1 MSARS
6 LTTRTLTK
14 RAVVKRLVAIG
25 GATVLIGGLAACSSG
40 GSADEGGGKVQIT
53 YQADNSPATAATA
66 KPLIEAFEKANPDI
80 TVKFDTRPQGTD
92 GDNLVKT
99 QLSTGEMA
107 DVFNYNSGSLMQ
119 ALNPDNTLVDL
130 SDESWTKDV
139 DEQFTKVVST
149 DKGVYGAPFGTS
161 FGGGVMYNK
170 KVYADLGL
178 SVPTTWDEFI
188 SNSEKIKDAGKVA
201 PIIQTYGDTWTSQ
214 LFVLGDFANITAQDK
229 DWADNYTANMESYAK
244 DPALAGFDHL
254 AEGKDKDLYNE
265 DYASATQANGLKMLA
280 DGTGAQYPMLT
291 NAISTLQQDSPDA
304 VADIGAFAL
313 PAEDADDTNLTIW
326 EPNGL
331 YIPKTTEGDELAAAK
346 KFIAFANSA
355 DGCKVQNDTGTPGGP
370 YVISTCS
377 LPDDVP
383 PMIDDLQKYLD
394 DGKASPALEF
404 LSPIKGPNLEKICVQ
419 VGSGITNAA
428 KGADQYDDDVVQQ
441 AQQLGIK
448 GW

>member
-6 LTTRTLTK
+6 LTTRL
-14 RAVVKRLVAIG
+14 LAIG

-40 GSADEGGGKVQIT
+40 GSADTGSGGGKVTIT
-53 YQADNSPATAATA
+53 YLADNAEATAATA
-66 KPLIEAFEKANPDI
+66 KPLIAAFEKANPDI
-80 TVKFDTRPQGTD
+80 TVKFDTKPQGTD

-99 QLSTGEMA
+99 RLSTGEMA

-130 SDESWTKDV
+130 SKESWAKDV
-139 DEQFTKVVST
+139 DPQFTKVVST
-149 DKGVYGAPFGTS
+149 DKGMYGAPFGTS
-161 FGGGVMYNK
+161 FGGAVLYNK
-170 KVYADLGL
+170 KVYEKLGL
-178 SVPTTWDEFI
+178 SVPTTWSEFI
-188 SNSEKIKDAGKVA
+188 SNSEKIKDAGIA

-214 LFVLGDFANITAQDK
+214 LFVLGDFANITAQQK
-229 DWADNYTANMESYAK
+229 NWATQYTKHKESYA
-244 DPALAGFDHL
+244 DQPALAGFQHL
-254 AEGKDKDLYNE
+254 QEGKDKDLYNE

-291 NAISTLQQDSPDA
+291 NAISAIQQDSPDA
-304 VADIGAFAL
+304 VDDIGAFAL
-313 PAEDADDTNLTIW
+313 PAENADDTNLTIW

-331 YIPKTTEGDELAAAK
+331 YIPKTTTGDKLTAAK
-346 KFIAFANSA
+346 KFIAFANSSE
-355 DGCKVQNDTGTPGGP
+355 GCKVQNDTGTPGGP
-370 YVISTCS
+370 YVISTCT
-377 LPDDVP
+377 LPDSVP
-383 PMIDDLQKYLD
+383 PMIGDLQKYLD

>member
-6 LTTRTLTK
+6 LTTRL
-14 RAVVKRLVAIG
+14 LAIG
-25 GATVLIGGLAACSSG
+25 GATVLIGGLAGCSSG
-40 GSADEGGGKVQIT
+40 GSADTGGGGDVEIT

-66 KPLIEAFEKANPDI
+66 KPLIAAFEEANPGV
-80 TVKFDTRPQGTD
+80 TVKFDTRPQGTE

-130 SDESWTKDV
+130 SDQSWTKDV

-149 DKGVYGAPFGTS
+149 DKGVYGAPIGTS
-161 FGGGVMYNK
+161 FGGAVMYNK

-178 SVPTTWDEFI
+178 KVPTTWDEFI
-188 SNSEKIKDAGKVA
+188 SNSEAIKDAGTVT
-201 PIIQTYGDTWTSQ
+201 PVIQTYGDTWTSQ
-214 LFVLGDFANITAQDK
+214 LFVLGDFANITAQQAN
-229 DWADNYTANMESYAK
+229 WASKYTANKESYAK

-254 AEGKDKDLYNE
+254 AEVKDKGLLNQDF
-265 DYASATQANGLKMLA
+265 ASATQANGLKMLA

-304 VADIGAFAL
+304 VDDIGAFAL
-313 PAEDADDTNLTIW
+313 PAEDADDTTLTIW

-331 YIPKTTEGDELAAAK
+331 YIPKTTEGDKLAAAK
-346 KFIAFANSA
+346 KFIAFVNSSK
-355 DGCKVQNDTGTPGGP
+355 GCAIQNDTGTPGGP
-370 YVISTCS
+370 YVISTCT

-383 PMIDDLQKYLD
+383 PMLGDLQQYIDDS
-394 DGKASPALEF
+394 KATPALEF

-419 VGSGITNAA
+419 VGSGISTAA
-428 KGADQYDDDVVQQ
+428 VGAKQYDQDVVQQ

>member
-6 LTTRTLTK
+6 LTTRLI
-14 RAVVKRLVAIG
+14 AIG

-40 GSADEGGGKVQIT
+40 GSADTGSGGGKVQIT

-66 KPLIEAFEKANPDI
+66 KPLIAAFEKANPDI

-130 SDESWTKDV
+130 TDQKWAKDV
-139 DEQFTKVVST
+139 DPQFTKVVST
-149 DKGVYGAPFGTS
+149 SKGMYGAPFGTS

-170 KVYADLGL
+170 KVYEKLGL

-188 SNSEKIKDAGKVA
+188 SNSEKIKDSGVD

-214 LFVLGDFANITAQDK
+214 LFVLGDFANITAQQK
-229 DWADNYTANMESYAK
+229 NWATQYTKKKESYAK
-244 DPALAGFDHL
+244 EPALAGFEHL
-254 AEGKDKDLYNE
+254 AEVKDKGLVNE
-265 DYASATQANGLKMLA
+265 DFASATQANGLKMLA

-304 VADIGAFAL
+304 VDDIGAFAL
-313 PAEDADDTNLTIW
+313 PAENADDTKLTIW

-331 YIPKTTEGDELAAAK
+331 YIPKTSTGDKLAAAK
-346 KFIAFANSA
+346 KFIAFANSSE
-355 DGCKVQNDTGTPGGP
+355 GCKVQNDTGTPGGP
-370 YVISTCS
+370 YVISTCT
-377 LPDDVP
+377 LPGDVP
-383 PMIDDLQKYLD
+383 PMIGDLQKYLD

-419 VGSGITNAA
+419 VGSGISSAA
-428 KGADQYDDDVVQQ
+428 TGAKQYDQDVVQQ

>member
-6 LTTRTLTK
+6 LTTRLI
-14 RAVVKRLVAIG
+14 AIG

-40 GSADEGGGKVQIT
+40 GSADTGSGGGKVQIT

-66 KPLIEAFEKANPDI
+66 KPLITAFEKANPDI

-130 SDESWTKDV
+130 TDQKWAKDV
-139 DEQFTKVVST
+139 DPQFTKVVST
-149 DKGVYGAPFGTS
+149 DKGMYGAPFGTS

-170 KVYADLGL
+170 KVYEKLGL

-188 SNSEKIKDAGKVA
+188 SNSEKIKDSGVD

-214 LFVLGDFANITAQDK
+214 LFVLGDFANITAQQK
-229 DWADNYTANMESYAK
+229 NWATQYTKNKESYAK
-244 DPALAGFDHL
+244 DPALAGFEHL
-254 AEGKDKDLYNE
+254 AEVKDKGLVNK

-304 VADIGAFAL
+304 VNDIGAFAL
-313 PAEDADDTNLTIW
+313 PAENADDTNLTIW

-331 YIPKTTEGDELAAAK
+331 YIPKTSTGDKLAAAK
-346 KFIAFANSA
+346 KFIAFANS
-355 DGCKVQNDTGTPGGP
+355 DQGCKVQNDTGTPGGP
-370 YVISTCS
+370 YVISTCT
-377 LPDDVP
+377 LPDSVP
-383 PMIDDLQKYLD
+383 TMIGDLQKYLD

-419 VGSGITNAA
+419 VGSGISSAA
-428 KGADQYDDDVVQQ
+428 TGAKQYDQDVVQQ

>member
-6 LTTRTLTK
+6 LTTRL
-14 RAVVKRLVAIG
+14 LAIG

-40 GSADEGGGKVQIT
+40 GSADTGSGGGKVQIS
-53 YQADNSPATAATA
+53 YLVDNSTATAVTTKALVA
-66 KPLIEAFEKANPDI
+66 AFEKANPDI
-80 TVKFDTRPQGTD
+80 TVKVDTKPQGTD

-99 QLSTGEMA
+99 RLSTGEMD

-130 SDESWTKDV
+130 SDQSWAKDV
-139 DEQFTKVVST
+139 DKQFTKVVST
-149 DKGVYGAPFGTS
+149 DKGMYGAPFGTS

-178 SVPTTWDEFI
+178 QVPTTWDEFI

-214 LFVLGDFANITAQDK
+214 LFVLGDFANITAQQA
-229 DWADNYTANMESYAK
+229 DWATKYTAHKESYAK
-244 DPALAGFDHL
+244 DPAFAGFEHL
-254 AEGKDKDLYNE
+254 AEVKDKGLLNE
-265 DYASATQANGLKMLA
+265 DFASATQANGLKMLA

-304 VADIGAFAL
+304 VNDIGAFAL
-313 PAEDADDTNLTIW
+313 PAQNADDTNLTIW

-331 YIPKTTEGDELAAAK
+331 YIPKTTTGDKLAAAK
-346 KFIAFANSA
+346 KFIAFANSS

-370 YVISTCS
+370 YVISTCK
-377 LPDDVP
+377 LPDSVP
-383 PMIDDLQKYLD
+383 TMLGDLQKYID
-394 DGKASPALEF
+394 DGKATPALEF

-419 VGSGITNAA
+419 VGSGISTAA
-428 KGADQYDDDVVQQ
+428 VGAKQYDQDVVQQ
-441 AQQLGIK
+441 AQQLGLK

>member
-1 MSARS
+1 MSARP
-6 LTTRTLTK
+6 LTTRLI
-14 RAVVKRLVAIG
+14 AIG
-25 GATVLIGGLAACSSG
+25 GAAVLIGGLAACSSG
-40 GSADEGGGKVQIT
+40 GSADSGAGGKVQIT

-66 KPLIEAFEKANPDI
+66 KPLIAAFEKANPDI

-130 SDESWTKDV
+130 KDQSWVKDV
-139 DEQFTKVVST
+139 DPQFSKVVST
-149 DKGVYGAPFGTS
+149 SNGMYGAPMGTS
-161 FGGGVMYNK
+161 FGGAVMYNK
-170 KVYADLGL
+170 KVYEKLGL

-188 SNSEKIKDAGKVA
+188 ANSEKIKDAGIA

-214 LFVLGDFANITAQDK
+214 LFVLGDFANISAQQD
-229 DWADNYTANMESYAK
+229 DWASQYTKHKESYAK
-244 DPALAGFDHL
+244 QPALAGFQHL

-265 DYASATQANGLKMLA
+265 DFASATQANGLKMLA

-291 NAISTLQQDSPDA
+291 NAIATIQQDSPDA
-304 VADIGAFAL
+304 VDDIGAFAL
-313 PAEDADDTNLTIW
+313 PAENADDTRLTIW

-331 YIPKTTEGDELAAAK
+331 YIPKTTEGDKLAAAK
-346 KFIAFANSA
+346 KFIAFANSS
-355 DGCKVQNDTGTPGGP
+355 DGCKIQNDTGTPGGP
-370 YVISTCS
+370 YVISTCT
-377 LPDDVP
+377 LPDSVP
-383 PMIDDLQKYLD
+383 SMIGDLQKYLD

-419 VGSGITNAA
+419 VGSGISSASVGA
-428 KGADQYDDDVVQQ
+428 KQYDQDVVQQ

>member
-6 LTTRTLTK
+6 LTTRL
-14 RAVVKRLVAIG
+14 LAIG

-40 GSADEGGGKVQIT
+40 GSADTGSNGGKVQIS
-53 YQADNSPATAATA
+53 YLVDNSTATAATTKA
-66 KPLIEAFEKANPDI
+66 LVAAFEQANPDV
-80 TVKFDTRPQGTD
+80 TVKVDTKPQGTD

-99 QLSTGEMA
+99 QLSTGEMD
-107 DVFNYNSGSLMQ
+107 DVFNYNSGSLFQ

-130 SDESWTKDV
+130 SDQSWAKDV
-139 DEQFTKVVST
+139 DKQFKQVVST
-149 DKGVYGAPFGTS
+149 DKGMYGAPIGTS

-170 KVYADLGL
+170 KVYAKLGL

-188 SNSEKIKDAGKVA
+188 SNSEKIKAAGGIA

-214 LFVLGDFANITAQDK
+214 LFILGDFANITAQQA
-229 DWADNYTANMESYAK
+229 DWATKYTANKESYAK
-244 DPALAGFDHL
+244 QPALAGFQHL
-254 AEGKDKDLYNE
+254 ADVEGKGLLNQ

-304 VADIGAFAL
+304 VDDIGAFAL
-313 PAEDADDTNLTIW
+313 PAADASDTNLTIW

-331 YIPKTTEGDELAAAK
+331 YIPKTTTGDELAAAK
-346 KFIAFANSA
+346 KFIAFANSS

-370 YVISTCS
+370 YVISTCK
-377 LPDDVP
+377 LPESVP
-383 PMIDDLQKYLD
+383 PMLGDVKQYID
-394 DGKASPALEF
+394 DGKAKPALEF

-419 VGSGITNAA
+419 VGSGISTAA
-428 KGADQYDDDVVQQ
+428 VGAKQYDQDVVQQ

>member
-6 LTTRTLTK
+6 LTTRL
-14 RAVVKRLVAIG
+14 LAIG

-40 GSADEGGGKVQIT
+40 GSADTGNGGGKVTIT
-53 YQADNSPATAATA
+53 YLADNAEATAATA
-66 KPLIEAFEKANPDI
+66 KPLIAAFEKANPDI
-80 TVKFDTRPQGTD
+80 TVKFDTKPQGTD

-99 QLSTGEMA
+99 RLSTGEMA

-130 SDESWTKDV
+130 SKESWAKDV
-139 DEQFTKVVST
+139 DPQFTKVVST
-149 DKGVYGAPFGTS
+149 DKGMYGAPFGTS
-161 FGGGVMYNK
+161 FGGAVLYNK
-170 KVYADLGL
+170 KVYEKLGL
-178 SVPTTWDEFI
+178 SVPTTWSEFI
-188 SNSEKIKDAGKVA
+188 SNSEKIKDAGIA

-214 LFVLGDFANITAQDK
+214 LFVLGDFANITAQQK
-229 DWADNYTANMESYAK
+229 NWATQYTKHKESYA
-244 DPALAGFDHL
+244 DQPALAGFQHL
-254 AEGKDKDLYNE
+254 QEGKDKDLYNE

-291 NAISTLQQDSPDA
+291 NAISAIQQDSPDA
-304 VADIGAFAL
+304 VDDIGAFAL
-313 PAEDADDTNLTIW
+313 PAENADDTNLTIW

-331 YIPKTTEGDELAAAK
+331 YIPKTTTGDKLTAAK
-346 KFIAFANSA
+346 KFIAFANSSE
-355 DGCKVQNDTGTPGGP
+355 GCKVQNDTGTPGGP
-370 YVISTCS
+370 YVISTCT
-377 LPDDVP
+377 LPDSVP
-383 PMIDDLQKYLD
+383 PMIGDLQKYLD

>member
-6 LTTRTLTK
+6 LTTRLI
-14 RAVVKRLVAIG
+14 AIG

-40 GSADEGGGKVQIT
+40 GSADTGSGGGKVQIT

-66 KPLIEAFEKANPDI
+66 KPLIAAFEKANPDI

-130 SDESWTKDV
+130 TDQKWAKDV
-139 DEQFTKVVST
+139 DPQFSKVVST
-149 DKGVYGAPFGTS
+149 DKGMYGAPFGTS

-170 KVYADLGL
+170 KVYEKLGL

-188 SNSEKIKDAGKVA
+188 SNSEKIKDSGVD

-214 LFVLGDFANITAQDK
+214 LFVLGDFANITAQQK
-229 DWADNYTANMESYAK
+229 NWGSQYTKNKESYAK
-244 DPALAGFDHL
+244 QPALAGFEHL
-254 AEGKDKDLYNE
+254 AEVKDKGLVNK

-304 VADIGAFAL
+304 VNDIGAFAL
-313 PAEDADDTNLTIW
+313 PAENADDTNLTIW

-331 YIPKTTEGDELAAAK
+331 YIPKTSTGDKLAAAK
-346 KFIAFANSA
+346 KFIAFANSTE
-355 DGCKVQNDTGTPGGP
+355 GCKVQNDTGTPGGP
-370 YVISTCS
+370 YVISTCT
-377 LPDDVP
+377 LPDSVP
-383 PMIDDLQKYLD
+383 PMIGDLQKYLD

-404 LSPIKGPNLEKICVQ
+404 VSPIKGPNLEKICVQ
-419 VGSGITNAA
+419 VGSGISSAA
-428 KGADQYDDDVVQQ
+428 VGAKQYDQDVVQQ

>member
-1 MSARS
+1 MSARP
-6 LTTRTLTK
+6 LTTRL
-14 RAVVKRLVAIG
+14 LAIG
-25 GATVLIGGLAACSSG
+25 GAAVLIGSLAACSSG
-40 GSADEGGGKVQIT
+40 GSADTGSGGGKVTIT
-53 YQADNSPATAATA
+53 YLADNAEATAATA
-66 KPLIEAFEKANPDI
+66 KPLIAAFEKANPDI
-80 TVKFDTRPQGTD
+80 TVKFDTKPQGTD

-99 QLSTGEMA
+99 RLSTGEMA

-130 SDESWTKDV
+130 SKESWAKDV
-139 DEQFTKVVST
+139 DPQFTKVVST
-149 DKGVYGAPFGTS
+149 DKGMYGAPFGTS
-161 FGGGVMYNK
+161 FGGAVLYNK

-178 SVPTTWDEFI
+178 SVPTTWADFI
-188 SNSEKIKDAGKVA
+188 SNSEKIKDAGIA

-214 LFVLGDFANITAQDK
+214 LFVLGDFANITAQQK
-229 DWADNYTANMESYAK
+229 NWATQYTKHKESYA
-244 DPALAGFDHL
+244 DQPALAGFQHL
-254 AEGKDKDLYNE
+254 QEGKDKDLYNE

-280 DGTGAQYPMLT
+280 EGKGAQYPMLT
-291 NAISTLQQDSPDA
+291 NAISAIQQDSPDA
-304 VADIGAFAL
+304 VNDIGAFAL
-313 PAEDADDTNLTIW
+313 PAENADDTNLTIW

-331 YIPKTTEGDELAAAK
+331 YIPKTTTGDKLAAAK
-346 KFIAFANSA
+346 KFVAFANSSE
-355 DGCKVQNDTGTPGGP
+355 GCKVQNDTGTPGGP
-370 YVISTCS
+370 YVISTCT
-377 LPDDVP
+377 LPDSVP
-383 PMIDDLQKYLD
+383 PMIGDLQKYLD

>member
-6 LTTRTLTK
+6 TR
-14 RAVVKRLVAIG
+14 RLATRLIAIG
-25 GATVLIGGLAACSSG
+25 GAAALVGSLAACSSG
-40 GSADEGGGKVQIT
+40 GSADTGGKVTIT
-53 YQADNSPATAATA
+53 YQADNGPATAATA
-66 KPLIEAFEKANPDI
+66 KPLIAAFEKANPDI

-130 SDESWTKDV
+130 SDQSWAKDV
-139 DEQFTKVVST
+139 DPQFTKVVST
-149 DKGVYGAPFGTS
+149 SKGMYGAPFGTS
-161 FGGGVMYNK
+161 FGGAVMYNK
-170 KVYADLGL
+170 KVYEKLGL

-188 SNSEKIKDAGKVA
+188 SNSEKIKAAGGVA

-214 LFVLGDFANITAQDK
+214 LFVLGDFANITAQQSN
-229 DWADNYTANMESYAK
+229 WASRYTKHKESYAK
-244 DPALAGFDHL
+244 QPALAGFQHL
-254 AEGKDKDLYNE
+254 AEGKDKDLYNQ
-265 DYASATQANGLKMLA
+265 DFASATQANGLKMLA
-280 DGTGAQYPMLT
+280 EGTGAQYPMLT
-291 NAISTLQQDSPDA
+291 NAIATIQQDNPDA
-304 VADIGAFAL
+304 VDDIGAFAL
-313 PAEDADDTNLTIW
+313 PAQDASDTRLTIW

-331 YIPKTTEGDELAAAK
+331 YIPKTTTGDKLAAAK
-346 KFIAFANSA
+346 KFIAFANSSE
-355 DGCKVQNDTGTPGGP
+355 GCKVQNDTGTPGGP

-377 LPDDVP
+377 LPSSVP
-383 PMIDDLQKYLD
+383 PMIGDLQKYLD

-404 LSPIKGPNLEKICVQ
+404 LSPIKGPNLEKISVQ
-419 VGSGITNAA
+419 VGSGISSAA
-428 KGADQYDDDVVQQ
+428 VGAKQYDQDVVQQ

>member
-1 MSARS
+1 MSARP
-6 LTTRTLTK
+6 LTTRL
-14 RAVVKRLVAIG
+14 LAIG
-25 GATVLIGGLAACSSG
+25 GAAVLIGSLAACSSG
-40 GSADEGGGKVQIT
+40 GSADTGSGGGKVTIT
-53 YQADNSPATAATA
+53 YLADNAEATAATA
-66 KPLIEAFEKANPDI
+66 KPLIAAFEKANPDI
-80 TVKFDTRPQGTD
+80 TVKFDTKPQGTD

-99 QLSTGEMA
+99 RLSTGEMA

-130 SDESWTKDV
+130 SKESWAKDV
-139 DEQFTKVVST
+139 DPQFTKVVST
-149 DKGVYGAPFGTS
+149 DKGIYGAPFGTS
-161 FGGGVMYNK
+161 FGGAVLYNK

-178 SVPTTWDEFI
+178 SVPTTWSDFI
-188 SNSEKIKDAGKVA
+188 SNSEKIKDAGIA

-214 LFVLGDFANITAQDK
+214 LFVLGDFANITAQQK
-229 DWADNYTANMESYAK
+229 NWATQYTKHKESYAEQ
-244 DPALAGFDHL
+244 PALAGFQHL
-254 AEGKDKDLYNE
+254 QEGKDKDLYNE

-280 DGTGAQYPMLT
+280 EGKGAQYPMLT
-291 NAISTLQQDSPDA
+291 NAISAIQQDSPDA
-304 VADIGAFAL
+304 VNDIGAFAL
-313 PAEDADDTNLTIW
+313 PAENADDTNLTIW

-331 YIPKTTEGDELAAAK
+331 YIPKTTTGDKLAAAK
-346 KFIAFANSA
+346 KFVAFANSSE
-355 DGCKVQNDTGTPGGP
+355 GCKVQNDTGTPGGP
-370 YVISTCS
+370 YVISTCT
-377 LPDDVP
+377 LPDSVP
-383 PMIDDLQKYLD
+383 PMIGDLQKYLD

>member
-6 LTTRTLTK
+6 LTTRLI
-14 RAVVKRLVAIG
+14 AIG

-40 GSADEGGGKVQIT
+40 GSADTGSGGGKVQIT

-66 KPLIEAFEKANPDI
+66 KPLIAAFEKANPDI

-130 SDESWTKDV
+130 TDQKWAKDV
-139 DEQFTKVVST
+139 DPQFSKVVST
-149 DKGVYGAPFGTS
+149 DKGMYGAPFGTS

-170 KVYADLGL
+170 KVYEKLGL

-188 SNSEKIKDAGKVA
+188 SNSEKIKDSGVD

-214 LFVLGDFANITAQDK
+214 LFVLGDFANITAQQK
-229 DWADNYTANMESYAK
+229 NWGSQYTKNKESYAK
-244 DPALAGFDHL
+244 QPALAGFEHL
-254 AEGKDKDLYNE
+254 AEVKDKGLVNK

-304 VADIGAFAL
+304 VNDIGAFAL

-331 YIPKTTEGDELAAAK
+331 YIPKTSTGDKLAAAK
-346 KFIAFANSA
+346 KFIAFANSTE
-355 DGCKVQNDTGTPGGP
+355 GCKVQNDTGTPGGP
-370 YVISTCS
+370 YVISTCT
-377 LPDDVP
+377 LPDSVP
-383 PMIDDLQKYLD
+383 PMIGDLQKYLD

-404 LSPIKGPNLEKICVQ
+404 VSPIKGPNLEKICVQ
-419 VGSGITNAA
+419 VGSGISSAA
-428 KGADQYDDDVVQQ
+428 VGAKQYDQDVVQQ

>member
-1 MSARS
+1 MSARP
-6 LTTRTLTK
+6 LTTRLI
-14 RAVVKRLVAIG
+14 AIG
-25 GATVLIGGLAACSSG
+25 GAAALIGGLSACSAG
-40 GSADEGGGKVQIT
+40 GSADSGGSGGKVEIS
-53 YQADNSPATAATA
+53 YLVDNADATTTTA
-66 KPLIEAFEKANPDI
+66 KALIAAFEKANPDI
-80 TVKFDTRPQGTD
+80 TVKLDTKPQGTD

-99 QLSTGEMA
+99 RLSTGEMD

-130 SDESWTKDV
+130 SDQSWAKDV
-139 DEQFTKVVST
+139 DPQFSKVVST
-149 DKGVYGAPFGTS
+149 DNGMYGAPFGTS
-161 FGGGVMYNK
+161 FGGAVMYNK
-170 KVYADLGL
+170 KVYEQLGL

-188 SNSEKIKDAGKVA
+188 SNSEKIKDAGIA

-214 LFVLGDFANITAQDK
+214 LFVLGDFANISAQQE
-229 DWADNYTANMESYAK
+229 DWASQYTKHKESYAEQ
-244 DPALAGFDHL
+244 PALAGFQHL

-280 DGTGAQYPMLT
+280 EGTGAQYPMLT
-291 NAISTLQQDSPDA
+291 NAISALEQDNPDA
-304 VADIGAFAL
+304 VDDIGAFAL
-313 PAEDADDTNLTIW
+313 PAKDADDTRLTIW

-331 YIPKTTEGDELAAAK
+331 YIPKTTEGDKLAAAK
-346 KFIAFANSA
+346 KFIAFANSSE
-355 DGCKVQNDTGTPGGP
+355 GCTVQNDTGTPGGP

-377 LPDDVP
+377 LPKDVP
-383 PMIDDLQKYLD
+383 PMIGDLQQYLD

-419 VGSGITNAA
+419 VGSGISSATVGA
-428 KGADQYDDDVVQQ
+428 KQYDQDVVQQ

>member
-6 LTTRTLTK
+6 LTTRL
-14 RAVVKRLVAIG
+14 LAIG

-40 GSADEGGGKVQIT
+40 GSADTGSSGGKTTIT
-53 YQADNSPATAATA
+53 YLVDNAEATGVTA
-66 KPLIEAFEKANPDI
+66 KALITAFEKANPEI
-80 TVKFDTRPQGTD
+80 TVKLDTKPQGTD

-99 QLSTGEMA
+99 RLSTGEMA

-130 SDESWTKDV
+130 SKESWAKDV
-139 DEQFTKVVST
+139 DPQFTKVVST
-149 DKGVYGAPFGTS
+149 DKGMYGAPFGTS
-161 FGGGVMYNK
+161 FGGAVLYNK
-170 KVYADLGL
+170 KVYAKLGL
-178 SVPTTWDEFI
+178 SVPTTWAEFI
-188 SNSEKIKDAGKVA
+188 SNSEKIKDAGIA

-214 LFVLGDFANITAQDK
+214 LFVLADFGNITAQQK
-229 DWADNYTANMESYAK
+229 NWATQYTKHKESYAK
-244 DPALAGFDHL
+244 QPALAGFQHL
-254 AEGKDKDLYNE
+254 QEGKDKDLYNK

-291 NAISTLQQDSPDA
+291 NAISAIQQDSPDA
-304 VADIGAFAL
+304 VNDIGAFAL
-313 PAEDADDTNLTIW
+313 PAANADDTNLTIW

-331 YIPKTTEGDELAAAK
+331 YIPKTTTGDKLTAAK
-346 KFIAFANSA
+346 KFIAFANSSG
-355 DGCKVQNDTGTPGGP
+355 GCKVQNDTGTPGGP
-370 YVISTCS
+370 YVISTCT
-377 LPDDVP
+377 LPDSVP

-394 DGKASPALEF
+394 EKKASPALEF

-419 VGSGITNAA
+419 VGSGITSAA

-441 AQQLGIK
+441 AQQLGLK

>member
-6 LTTRTLTK
+6 LTTRL
-14 RAVVKRLVAIG
+14 LAIG

-40 GSADEGGGKVQIT
+40 GSADTGSSGGKVQIT

-66 KPLIEAFEKANPDI
+66 KPLIAAFEKANPDI
-80 TVKFDTRPQGTD
+80 TVKFDTRPQGTE

-130 SDESWTKDV
+130 SDQSWAKDV

-149 DKGVYGAPFGTS
+149 EKGVYGAPFGTS

-178 SVPTTWDEFI
+178 SIPTTWDEFI
-188 SNSEKIKDAGKVA
+188 ANSEKIKDAGKVA
-201 PIIQTYGDTWTSQ
+201 PIVQTYGDTWTSQ
-214 LFVLGDFANITAQDK
+214 LFVLGDFANISAQQAN
-229 DWADNYTANMESYAK
+229 WATKYTAHKESYAK
-244 DPALAGFDHL
+244 DPAFAGFEHL
-254 AEGKDKDLYNE
+254 AEVKDKDLVNE

-304 VADIGAFAL
+304 VNDIGVFPL
-313 PAEDADDTNLTIW
+313 PADTASDTRLTIW

-331 YIPKTTEGDELAAAK
+331 YIPKTSTGDKLAAAK
-346 KFIAFANSA
+346 KFIAFANSS
-355 DGCKVQNDTGTPGGP
+355 DGCKVQNDTGAPAGP
-370 YVISTCS
+370 YVISSCT
-377 LPDDVP
+377 LPSSVPTIATDV
-383 PMIDDLQKYLD
+383 QKYLT
-394 DGKASPALEF
+394 DGKATPALEF

-419 VGSGITNAA
+419 VGSGITTAA
-428 KGADQYDDDVVQQ
+428 VGAKQYDQDVVQQ